1 MFCFNTFCIQIVF
14 SKIMDSPL
22 RHVTRCN
29 FRFFDTAA
37 SVEFRTTDGQS
48 NNIMWN
54 MHVSLVNEHM
64 LFRNWLLPTLSKR
77 FKLNILLAF
86 LFWHFYLKHPVYI
99 LICKVFL
106 VCWIC
111 HCSYVQLRVV
121 LFSIRV
127 HVIWK
132 KASKFSIFDVSD
144 DFALLLE
151 NVKWL
156 HFSIQEKAF
165 CHCIQ
170 HPRTG
175 NNDFSIGGRVHY
187 QPLKKLF

>member
-99 LICKVFL
+99 CKVFL

>member
-86 LFWHFYLKHPVYI
+86 LFWQFLFETPCIHTYI
-99 LICKVFL
+99 QGISSVLDIPLC
-106 VCWIC
+106 
-111 HCSYVQLRVV
+111 YVQLRVV